1 MASRG
6 KCLSTSRLIV
16 SRLGNRADMQR
27 RAGKARAIAVA
38 TAADEGAIAA
48 IALAGT
54 GLLLAALLALLLISP

>member
-1 MASRG
+1 M
-6 KCLSTSRLIV
+6 

-38 TAADEGAIAA
+38 ADAREAGIAA
-48 IALAGT
+48 ITLAGT

>member
-1 MASRG
+1 M
-6 KCLSTSRLIV
+6 